1 MFSSSTIINC
11 WYSFHLERP
20 ITKASRRLNSVGF
33 SCSKYLHNYVVYL
46 TNLCYFACF
55 CLKIFKQTRFKK
67 GNVLFS
73 RLVIK
78 YSGDC
83 FEAIQNT
90 HSTRSNNLKPLKS
103 AVRVLNIT
111 YSKDLIYKY
120 CQRIWI
126 KKQAVVFINKLQVLV
141 SEIFFR
147 HLWHYRIRTSRPD
160 SAVCYNFSL
169 LLFDKDQ
176 YRGQVVCKM
185 PSAEYKHVS

>member
-33 SCSKYLHNYVVYL
+33 SCSKYLHNYIVYL

-83 FEAIQNT
+83 FEAVQNT

-120 CQRIWI
+120 CQ
-126 KKQAVVFINKLQVLV
+126 KKW
-141 SEIFFR
+141 IFFPVFYVFTEITEKGT
-147 HLWHYRIRTSRPD
+147 WRPVLTQN
-160 SAVCYNFSL
+160 S
-169 LLFDKDQ
+169 KK
-176 YRGQVVCKM
+176 KM
-185 PSAEYKHVS
+185 TEAALNSSFLK